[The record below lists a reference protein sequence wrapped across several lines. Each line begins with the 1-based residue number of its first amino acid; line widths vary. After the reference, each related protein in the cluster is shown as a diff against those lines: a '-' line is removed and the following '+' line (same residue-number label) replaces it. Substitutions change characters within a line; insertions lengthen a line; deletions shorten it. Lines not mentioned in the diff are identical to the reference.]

1 MVYPIGPVVSI
12 TLLVEQLLKC
22 LHGCEA
28 QDLGAARGVDRSS
41 ARFLG
46 LTWARAEQLAPP

>member
-1 MVYPIGPVVSI
+1 MVSI

-22 LHGCEA
+22 LHGCEP

-41 ARFLG
+41 ARFLADLDKG
-46 LTWARAEQLAPP
+46 ATEVLISEEQSS